1 VEDKY
6 AGQEEGMDLQKV
18 RAQGSQ
24 KIRVAYVSADFCDHP
39 VSHLLV
45 GVLEKHDRERF
56 EIIGV
61 SLRAGDGS
69 VLEQRVRGAFD
80 RFVEINER
88 SDREAVQLLREL
100 QVDIA
105 VDLMGF
111 TQGMRLGLFAQRV
124 AAVQVNY
131 LGYAGTLGAPYMDYV
146 LADGVVIPA
155 GDEGYYSE
163 QVVRLPHCYLPN
175 DDQRA
180 IGAVPTRE
188 QAGLPPR
195 GMVFCAFT
203 NAYKLN
209 PPMFDIWMRLL
220 LAVPESVLWLRG
232 MAEEAR
238 GNLQREAQRRGVSG
252 DRLVYAPHVASMAD
266 HLGRQSLADLYLDTL
281 PYNAHSTSCDA
292 LWSGVPVLTC
302 VGRSFAGR
310 VAASA
315 LTAVGLPELI
325 THSLEEYEHKALQLA
340 QQPQLLQQLR
350 ERLARHRTTHA
361 LFDTPRFT
369 RHLESAFLSM
379 HQRALD
385 GEAPRSFNVPD
396 LEVRSDAAA

>member
-1 VEDKY
+1 
-6 AGQEEGMDLQKV
+6 
-18 RAQGSQ
+18 
-24 KIRVAYVSADFCDHP
+24 
-39 VSHLLV
+39 
-45 GVLEKHDRERF
+45 
-56 EIIGV
+56 
-61 SLRAGDGS
+61 
-69 VLEQRVRGAFD
+69 
-80 RFVEINER
+80 
-88 SDREAVQLLREL
+88 
-100 QVDIA
+100 

-155 GDEGYYSE
+155 ADEGFYSE
-163 QVVRLPHCYLPN
+163 QVARLPHCYLPN

-220 LAVPESVLWLRG
+220 QAVPESVLWLRG
-232 MAEEAR
+232 MGEEAR
-238 GNLQREAQRRGVSG
+238 GNLQREAQHRGVSG

-350 ERLARHRTTHA
+350 ERLARHRTTHP

-369 RHLESAFLSM
+369 RHLESAFLTM
-379 HQRALD
+379 HQRALQ

-396 LEVRSDAAA
+396 PEVRSDAAA